1 MKPTTLCSNFVSPF
15 HVSHHRDQHH
25 APGLSR
31 GSSSVDLITGLRNNV
46 APHAGGEARRATLR
60 RPVAVRLHAEPY
72 ERAASRQPIDLI

>member
-31 GSSSVDLITGLRNNV
+31 GSSPVDLIAGLRNNV
-46 APHAGGEARRATLR
+46 THSRGRGSPAGYPATAGSSQTERRA
-60 RPVAVRLHAEPY
+60 Y
-72 ERAASRQPIDLI
+72 ERAGEQANLLA